1 MLEGDL
7 VCDNTQYKKRII
19 NIALL
24 CCSGF
29 TSKLLKENGDHPAF
43 HARFLPKWPD
53 TRPKI
58 ESHEVY
64 QEDHHLPEDDG
75 VNSRLIY

>member
-1 MLEGDL
+1 VPEGDL
-7 VCDNTQYKKRII
+7 VRDNTQYKKRII

-29 TSKLLKENGDHPAF
+29 TSKLLEENGDHPAF

-75 VNSRLIY
+75 VSSRLIY